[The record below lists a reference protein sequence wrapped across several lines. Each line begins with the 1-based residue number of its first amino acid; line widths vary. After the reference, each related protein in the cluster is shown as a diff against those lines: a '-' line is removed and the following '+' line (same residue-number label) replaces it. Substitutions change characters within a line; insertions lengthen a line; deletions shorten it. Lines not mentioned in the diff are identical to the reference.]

1 MEKCGY
7 RFKCAILL
15 GGLICVGL
23 ICNVAGATDP
33 LHKPLGANNGGG
45 DPIQSRTVPI
55 ATNQDWW
62 SIRALVAPP
71 VPKLS
76 GWARR
81 WARTPIDAF
90 VAHRLDLAHLRPSPE
105 ADRATLIRRL
115 YFDLLGLPP
124 SPEEVRAFLKDK
136 DPRCYEKLVDQLLAS
151 PRYGE
156 RWARHW
162 LDVVH
167 YGDSHG
173 YDKDQP
179 RPNAWPY
186 RDYVIRAFNHDKPY
200 AQFVQEQ
207 LAGDVLQPD
216 SADAIQATGFIA
228 AGPWDLIGHAEV
240 PETKIDGQIAR
251 HLDRDDMVTTT
262 IGTFTSM
269 TAQCAQCHH
278 HKFDP
283 ISQEDYYSLQSV
295 FAAVDR
301 ADRPYDEDPALARQR
316 RELADQRHR
325 MEREIKKLDE
335 QIHDQAGPEL
345 ARVEKQMEQ
354 LKSEQAGQQRPEF
367 GYHSAI
373 EAKDNLAKW
382 VQVDLGQPVSIS
394 QIILIAS
401 YDDFNQIGAGFG
413 FPVRFKIEISD
424 DPEFHATVQSIDDR
438 TQADFPNPKTIPQT
452 FSAGGKQARY
462 VRITA
467 TKLAPRSDDYIFSL
481 GELKVLDARG
491 TNVALHAK
499 VTALDSIEN
508 APRWQKENLVDGY
521 YYGSTATE
529 SGTNAQALMVLEEK
543 KQTLLNTPAV
553 MALQNDLTH
562 QQASLHGIETEEAK
576 LPKPKY
582 VYAGVVHYG
591 SGSFLGTGP
600 NGGQP
605 RVIHVL
611 ARGDVRKPGSEV
623 GPGALSWVTAL
634 PARFELPK
642 DAPEGQRRLALAQWI
657 TDRRNP
663 LTWRSIVNRVWQ
675 YHFGRGIVDT
685 PNDFGKMGQLPSHPE
700 LLDWLAA
707 DFRDGGQS
715 LKSLHRLI
723 VTSAVYRQVSTVRPA
738 AAAIDSDNQYLWRM
752 NRHRLEAE
760 ELRDAV
766 LSVSGILNL
775 TMYGPGF
782 QDFVIE
788 KPENS
793 PHYRYDLYDP
803 EDAASRRR
811 SIYRFIIRSQAQ
823 PFLTALDCAD
833 PSMFVPKRE
842 ETLTPLQALALLND
856 NFMLAM
862 SRHFA
867 SRLEQAGGGLD
878 SEINLAFELA
888 FGRAARAG
896 ERSELAAYARQYGL
910 ANTCRV
916 ILNLNEFV
924 FVD

>member
-1 MEKCGY
+1 MRPLQISH
-7 RFKCAILL
+7 RFKGACLL
-15 GGLICVGL
+15 WGLIWFGLICH
-23 ICNVAGATDP
+23 VAGAADIEA
-33 LHKPLGANNGGG
+33 K
-45 DPIQSRTVPI
+45 TVPLD
-55 ATNQDWW
+55 ANQDVVTNQDWW
-62 SIRALVAPP
+62 SIRALVATP

-76 GWARR
+76 SWARG

-90 VAHRLDLAHLRPSPE
+90 VAQKLDAVHLRPSPE
-105 ADRATLIRRL
+105 ANRATLIRRL

-124 SPEEVRAFLKDK
+124 SPEQVRAFLADK
-136 DPRCYEKLVDQLLAS
+136 DPKSYEKLVDQLLAS

-156 RWARHW
+156 HWARHW
-162 LDVVH
+162 LDIVH

-186 RDYVIRAFNHDKPY
+186 RDYVIRAFNQDKPY
-200 AQFVQEQ
+200 TQFVEEQ
-207 LAGDVLQPD
+207 LAGDVLHPD
-216 SADAIQATGFIA
+216 SADAVQATGFIA

-240 PETKIDGQIAR
+240 PETKVDGQIAR
-251 HLDRDDMVTTT
+251 HLDRDDMVTTA

-269 TAQCAQCHH
+269 TVQCAQCHH

-301 ADRPYDEDPALARQR
+301 ADRPYDDDPAIAHQR
-316 RELADQRHR
+316 RDLTDQRHGL
-325 MEREIKKLDE
+325 EREVKKLDE
-335 QIHDQAGPEL
+335 QIHEQAGPEL
-345 ARVEKQMEQ
+345 ARLENEIDK
-354 LKSEQAGQQRPEF
+354 LTSDQAGSQQPEF

-373 EAKDNLAKW
+373 EPKDNLAKW
-382 VQVDLGQPVSIS
+382 VQVDLVQPVSIS
-394 QIILIAS
+394 KIVLNAS

-413 FPVRFKIEISD
+413 FPVRFKIELSD
-424 DPEFHATVQSIDDR
+424 DAEFHSDVQSIADR
-438 TQADFPNPKTIPQT
+438 TQADFPNPKAVPQT
-452 FSAGGKQARY
+452 FSANGKQGRY

-467 TKLAPRSDDYIFSL
+467 TKLAPRSDDYIFSM
-481 GELKVLDARG
+481 GELSVLDTRG

-508 APRWQKENLVDGY
+508 PPRWQKENLVDGY
-521 YYGSTATE
+521 YYTSTN
-529 SGTNAQALMVLEEK
+529 SGTNAQELAGLEEK
-543 KQTLLNTPAV
+543 KRALLSKPAL
-553 MALQNDLTH
+553 MALQTQLANL
-562 QQASLHGIETEEAK
+562 QVSLHGIETETAK
-576 LPKPKY
+576 LPPPKY
-582 VYAGVVHYG
+582 VYAAGIYYG
-591 SGSFLGTGP
+591 SGSFTGTGP
-600 NGGQP
+600 NGGEP
-605 RVIHVL
+605 RVIHIL
-611 ARGDVRKPGSEV
+611 PRGDVRKPGQAV
-623 GPGALSWVTAL
+623 GPGALRWVTTL
-634 PARFELPK
+634 PARFDLPK
-642 DAPEGQRRLALAQWI
+642 DAPEGQRRLALAHWI

-663 LTWRSIVNRVWQ
+663 LAWRSIVNRIWQ
-675 YHFGRGIVDT
+675 YHFGRGLVGT

-700 LLDWLAA
+700 LLDWMAA
-707 DFRDGGQS
+707 HFRDGDQS

-723 VTSAVYRQVSTVRPA
+723 VTSAAYRQVSTVRA
-738 AAAIDSDNQYLWRM
+738 DAAAIDGDNQYLWRM

-760 ELRDAV
+760 ELRDSV
-766 LSVSGILNL
+766 LSVSGLLDL

-803 EDAASRRR
+803 EDAGSHRR
-811 SIYRFIIRSQAQ
+811 SIYRFIIRSQPQ

-833 PSMFVPKRE
+833 PSVSVPQRD

-856 NFMLAM
+856 NFMLDM
-862 SRHFA
+862 SKHFA
-867 SRLEQAGGGLD
+867 ARLEQAGGGLD
-878 SEINLAFELA
+878 SEINLGFELE
-888 FGRAARAG
+888 FGRAADAS
-896 ERSELAAYARQYGL
+896 ERKDLAAYAEQYGM